1 MSTLKVNN
9 LQVGQDST
17 ATNNLTWFQP
27 GSPDGT
33 IRLGSGNAGSATT
46 KFTFDKDGNLTCVG
60 DITAN
65 SIIAPIEGTLD
76 DWIVHAGD
84 TNTKF
89 GFPAADTFSVE
100 TAGQQNV
107 QVNGTRTLLTSPSG
121 TNTTLRLQHQGNSG
135 YGDIILDR
143 TVNAFII
150 DNDPNNAGSNGTYF
164 SVKNKGTENLRITH
178 DGKVGINQV
187 SPDGMLHIWSATA
200 GSVSAD
206 ADADEL
212 VLENSGNVGLSLL
225 TAGTGESSIYF
236 GNPGTNGQ
244 KDAWIKYYHESHSTT
259 ANRRGLSF
267 KTGGGSEKMK
277 LDHAGRLLI
286 GRESAYAHVDA
297 DNLIV
302 GNEATNEHQG
312 ITILTHSG
320 KYGGIYFG
328 DGHNPNGHNRCK
340 IIYDHPND
348 QFRIGTA
355 GNSNQFYLDA
365 SGHMGLGISPSDVDS
380 IGRALNIASSTGG
393 AIYLQDTDAPTT
405 KFAAISY
412 NGGTAGLQIHA
423 HHGSSYID
431 LGTNGTERLRIN
443 SSGKTILHGSGA
455 TGSNNTATIL
465 ENGNTLNIH
474 GTSSSDGIS
483 VVRYSAN
490 YGAYGLNIGKS
501 RNNTFGTN
509 TLVQDGNE
517 LGHISFYGADGT
529 DFEMAA
535 QITGLVD
542 GDPATGGDGTD
553 MPGALSFRTTPEGS
567 DGVTERF
574 RISANGRVAVGNA
587 TNNANTNALFK
598 AVADDGEAADLY
610 VGHFINLEA
619 TAGQSYGVNIQAG
632 SNSTDHGFRVRNR
645 ANNTTQFLVRGDGQ
659 ALFDRGAPAS
669 ANKTIARFQAE
680 SSRKLDIVWHDSGSL
695 MGFDTPG
702 NHAYIFK
709 ANGSE
714 KVRFQTS
721 YGGVLVN
728 SCQRWQW
735 GGSAACNTTWS
746 VQFTPLTGGGGGN
759 IYHIKAYFSHHSL
772 SYGAYLEG
780 VYGAYAGHTGL
791 QIDND
796 ENSSNSSAGGSWDVT
811 RASSGSNPPV
821 VITHTAG
828 TYNGS
833 GHWFVWVIAGHQ

>member
-1 MSTLKVNN
+1 MAAFNFPNSPSTNDLHTENN
-9 LQVGQDST
+9 V
-17 ATNNLTWFQP
+17 TWKW
-27 GSPDGT
+27 DGT
-33 IRLGSGNAGSATT
+33 MWNRVSDVGTTLTQLNVTGVSTFAGNVHVG
-46 KFTFDKDGNLTCVG
+46 GVLTYEDVKNVDSVG
-60 DITAN
+60 IITARTGL
-65 SIIAPIEGTLD
+65 SVTAGDVVIPDT
-76 DWIVHAGD
+76 IVHAGD
-84 TNTKF
+84 TNTKIR
-89 GFPAADTFSVE
+89 FPAADTFSVE
-100 TAGQQNV
+100 TAGLQNFK
-107 QVNGTRTLLTSPSG
+107 VNGTRVALTSPSG

-143 TVNAFII
+143 QVNAFII
-150 DNDPNNAGSNGTYF
+150 DNDPSNASNNQSYF
-164 SVKNKGTENLRITH
+164 SVKNKGTTNLHIKY
-178 DGKVGINQV
+178 DGKIGINTS
-187 SPDGMLHIWSATA
+187 SPARLIHAYESTNNNLLFLESGDTNVDIIQADTGGSTRIRNSQGSLVFYVNGDANSSSAANAVTGLTIDGDKDVHVYDDLFIPDKIIHEGDTNTA
-200 GSVSAD
+200 IRFPSAD
-206 ADADEL
+206 TI
-212 VLENSGNVGLSLL
+212 
-225 TAGTGESSIYF
+225 TAE
-236 GNPGTNGQ
+236 
-244 KDAWIKYYHESHSTT
+244 
-259 ANRRGLSF
+259 
-267 KTGGGSEKMK
+267 TGGS
-277 LDHAGRLLI
+277 
-286 GRESAYAHVDA
+286 
-297 DNLIV
+297 
-302 GNEATNEHQG
+302 
-312 ITILTHSG
+312 
-320 KYGGIYFG
+320 
-328 DGHNPNGHNRCK
+328 
-340 IIYDHPND
+340 
-348 QFRIGTA
+348 
-355 GNSNQFYLDA
+355 
-365 SGHMGLGISPSDVDS
+365 
-380 IGRALNIASSTGG
+380 
-393 AIYLQDTDAPTT
+393 
-405 KFAAISY
+405 
-412 NGGTAGLQIHA
+412 
-423 HHGSSYID
+423 
-431 LGTNGTERLRIN
+431 ERLRIT
-443 SSGKTILHGSGA
+443 SGGKTLIHGGGA
-455 TGSNNTATIL
+455 TGANDTATVL
-465 ENGNTLNIH
+465 DNGNTLNIH

-490 YGAYGLNIGKS
+490 YGAYGINIGKS